1 MLTKDLLGEEQ
12 VVLILTSADSNTR
25 LAARLGVS
33 QQAISDVRRGN
44 THQAIRID
52 LPRYT
57 EHRRRRFSPKEIAAI
72 RASKDSYG
80 QLAARYNVSR
90 GAIADIRLGRTYR
103 DLIYV
108 NTDRALQH
116 CHKCQHWKEY
126 CRLGFPEAELDPAF
140 AAECHLYA
148 T

>member
-1 MLTKDLLGEEQ
+1 MPIKDRLGEEQ
-12 VVLILTSADSNTR
+12 VVFILTSADSNTR

-33 QQAISDVRRGN
+33 KQAISDIRRGY
-44 THQAIRID
+44 TYQSIRLD
-52 LPRYT
+52 LPRFT
-57 EHRRRRFSPKEIAAI
+57 EHRRRRFSPQEIACI
-72 RASKDSYG
+72 RASRDSYAD
-80 QLAARYNVSR
+80 LAARYNVSR

-108 NTDRALQH
+108 NTDRAIQH
-116 CHKCQHWKEY
+116 CHKCQHWSER
-126 CRLGFPEAELDPAF
+126 CSLGFPEAEADPSF